1 MPALYVFRRDGTFL
15 RRIGHQ
21 GRGHGEYREPSDF
34 SIDRENGILYL
45 WDGALCMAHKYSLRT
60 YEYLSSVRTKRSG
73 YQSFCMQYVGGKLYV
88 NRTSLDADA
97 GNYLLMEIDEK
108 TGVQT
113 DSCLKADDYNRGWNF
128 ALRLPF
134 SFFYSQNTDAPKYVE
149 MFPIRLWLSQKRESS
164 RIV

>member
-1 MPALYVFRRDGTFL
+1 
-15 RRIGHQ
+15 
-21 GRGHGEYREPSDF
+21 
-34 SIDRENGILYL
+34 
-45 WDGALCMAHKYSLRT
+45 MAHKYSLRT

-73 YQSFCMQYVGGKLYV
+73 YQSFCMQLVGDKLYV

-134 SFFYSQNTDAPKYVE
+134 SFFYSKIRMRLSMWKCFPKIDEYEKLMGIKEDSNPVL
-149 MFPIRLWLSQKRESS
+149 FFHKYKS
-164 RIV
+164 RSK

>member
-1 MPALYVFRRDGTFL
+1 
-15 RRIGHQ
+15 
-21 GRGHGEYREPSDF
+21 
-34 SIDRENGILYL
+34 
-45 WDGALCMAHKYSLRT
+45 
-60 YEYLSSVRTKRSG
+60 
-73 YQSFCMQYVGGKLYV
+73 MQLVGGKLYV

-134 SFFYSQNTDAPKYVE
+134 SFFYSKNTDAPKYVE
-149 MFPIRLWLSQKRESS
+149 MFSDTIMAVTKEGIKPYCVVKSEDFVSKKRMKNSSGIAARGKSLIIMSPICMR
-164 RIV
+164 RIVYFAFPALWSWMECYRSNI